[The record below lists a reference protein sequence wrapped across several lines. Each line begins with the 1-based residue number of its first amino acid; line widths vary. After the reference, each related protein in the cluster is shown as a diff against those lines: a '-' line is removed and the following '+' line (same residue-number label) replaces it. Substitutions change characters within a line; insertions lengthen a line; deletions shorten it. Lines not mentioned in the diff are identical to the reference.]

1 MYYVLT
7 VHLFH
12 PLKPFYNKGGAMPS
26 ILEFIPDRSFDF
38 ISMSNA
44 DLVDRMG
51 EDKIKDI
58 IIDVLC
64 GDNVRAATEPLTR
77 HRIATLNAAILV
89 TMARASTKMTAQEML
104 EQAHKDMETIPDND
118 PRSTIL
124 RWLIGLNKKQ
134 VQNILRSDQD
144 AWNDYLNSAIRI
156 LENAAEISEQNY
168 GLLNLE
174 IVLDNLVT
182 KFDWFWT
189 HSLMTTIGTHTLATR
204 GAEKSLYGK
213 YFEKAILGSVL
224 SVLGFSYDEKRLGT
238 SMTFWLSER
247 GEKRESDATAIINPG
262 QGVRF
267 DVGFIGPGNT
277 EITLDKASRFERIS
291 QIADQKFSMATIII
305 IDRVGSNSSVIDQAR
320 DIGAQIIQMSSSFW
334 VKTLDQTLHRLF
346 RNYTRKF
353 TADTDKGEIRNAVFR
368 CLTSSELRIFFQSK
382 NSGEQKAN

>member
-1 MYYVLT
+1 
-7 VHLFH
+7 
-12 PLKPFYNKGGAMPS
+12 MPS

-51 EDKIKDI
+51 EDKIKEI

-182 KFDWFWT
+182 KLDWFWT

-224 SVLGFSYDEKRLGT
+224 SVLGFAYDEKRLGT

-247 GEKRESDATAIINPG
+247 GEKRESDATAIISPG

-267 DVGFIGPGNT
+267 DIGFIGPGNT

-291 QIADQKFSMATIII
+291 QISDQKFNMVTIII
-305 IDRVGSNSSVIDQAR
+305 IDRVGSNSSVIDQAK

-346 RNYTRKF
+346 RNYARKF
-353 TADTDKGEIRNAVFR
+353 STDTDKGEIRNAVFR

-382 NSGEQKAN
+382 NSGRQKGD